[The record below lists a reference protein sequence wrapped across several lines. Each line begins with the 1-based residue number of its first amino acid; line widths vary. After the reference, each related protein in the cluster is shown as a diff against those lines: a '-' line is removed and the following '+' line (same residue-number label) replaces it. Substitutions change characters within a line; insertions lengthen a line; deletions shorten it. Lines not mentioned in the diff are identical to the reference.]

1 LDRCSGQSRR
11 VPDDAAQAPL
21 RASRG
26 ADLRRGQ
33 QLIFRQVGDK
43 PAIVNSTLDRTIAGD
58 RPIAGPSY
66 AETVGDLETADHRA
80 AAEKLPANGEVTIV
94 DYWASWCVPCKAMEK
109 KLTAWAANQPQGKV
123 RLLKAE
129 ADLMKAAQA
138 HGIKLEH
145 YKQVKGPDGKP
156 HLVHVA

>member
-1 LDRCSGQSRR
+1 
-11 VPDDAAQAPL
+11 
-21 RASRG
+21 
-26 ADLRRGQ
+26 
-33 QLIFRQVGDK
+33 
-43 PAIVNSTLDRTIAGD
+43 
-58 RPIAGPSY
+58 
-66 AETVGDLETADHRA
+66 
-80 AAEKLPANGEVTIV
+80 
-94 DYWASWCVPCKAMEK
+94 MEK